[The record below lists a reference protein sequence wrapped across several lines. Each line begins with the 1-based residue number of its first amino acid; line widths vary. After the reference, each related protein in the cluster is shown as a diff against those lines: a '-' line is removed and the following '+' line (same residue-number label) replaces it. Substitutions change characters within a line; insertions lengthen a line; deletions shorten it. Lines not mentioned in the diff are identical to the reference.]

1 MTTPYKIGVIG
12 AGNIGTAMAA
22 LLSQSDAKVWLT
34 ARGAR
39 LEQITQDGVQLN
51 DRGKVIAA
59 RPKTCAQLSEPMDAL
74 FVCVKSQS
82 LASAIKLN
90 KAVITPDTLV
100 IPMVN
105 GLPFWFYADD
115 TGFGAASLLDPDGG
129 LAELLTPQQVLGA
142 VLLMTVQTDASGQAQ
157 SSNTPTLSLGTVC
170 AGVDLSHVEALIALL
185 EQGDV
190 RTDLHPNIRQK
201 VLVKLLANFAT
212 NPLSALTG
220 AMLDEIGKTPALCD
234 IATALA
240 DEFRDWVTAE
250 GYELPPNPWL
260 TDLLIDAGAFPTSM
274 LQDALAGKPLELDAI
289 CRAPMVFAQAKGKD
303 MPVLQALLDLIQ
315 TADSIPLSL
324 AQVPAALKTLRPVAT
339 TA

>member
-22 LLSQSDAKVWLT
+22 LLSQSDAEVWLT
-34 ARGAR
+34 ARGPR
-39 LEQITQDGVQLN
+39 LAQIERDGVQLN
-51 DRGKVIAA
+51 DRGKVISA
-59 RPKTCAQLSEPMDAL
+59 RPKTCAQLNQPMDAL
-74 FVCVKSQS
+74 FICVKSQS
-82 LASAIKLN
+82 LASAIQLN
-90 KAVITPDTLV
+90 KAAITPDTLV

-105 GLPFWFYADD
+105 GLPFWFYADE
-115 TGFGAASLLDPDGG
+115 TGFGAASLLDPGGG
-129 LAELLTPQQVLGA
+129 LAGILSPQQVLGA

-170 AGVDLSHVEALIALL
+170 EGADLNQIETLIALL
-185 EQGDV
+185 EQSDV

-212 NPLSALTG
+212 NPLSALSG
-220 AMLDEIGKTPALCD
+220 AMLDEIGKTPALCN

-240 DEFRDWVTAE
+240 DEFREWGAAE
-250 GYELPPNPWL
+250 GYELPPNTWL

-274 LQDALAGKPLELDAI
+274 LQDALAGKALELDAI
-289 CRAPMVFAQAKGKD
+289 CRAPMVFGQAKGKE
-303 MPVLQALLDLIQ
+303 MPVLKALLDLIQ
-315 TADSIPLSL
+315 TSENLPLSQ
-324 AQVPAALKTLRPVAT
+324 AEMPGALRTLRAPVI